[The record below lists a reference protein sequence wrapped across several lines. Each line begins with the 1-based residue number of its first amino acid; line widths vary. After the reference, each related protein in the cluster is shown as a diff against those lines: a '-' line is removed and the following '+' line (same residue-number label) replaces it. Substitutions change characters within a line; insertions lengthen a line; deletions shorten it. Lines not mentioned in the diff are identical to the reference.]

1 MLAFVRVLGEVW
13 AMQSRARPGL
23 SLVPFLAALLVS
35 GCKTVEK
42 DGDPP
47 DAMALPLASVATAD
61 PLPAAT
67 TAAPTV
73 VAPTPTP
80 VATTTAAKLDAGAP
94 SDAGAPK
101 IADAGA
107 AANGTFKACSEKCQ
121 AMLAGCAIPQIPKD
135 GGLPQLKDPVA
146 CQAAANACVAACTP

>member
-13 AMQSRARPGL
+13 AMQSLVRLGL
-23 SLVPFLAALLVS
+23 SLVPLLAALFVS
-35 GCKTVEK
+35 GCKTADKQDEI
-42 DGDPP
+42 
-47 DAMALPLASVATAD
+47 DAGAAPLASVATAD
-61 PLPAAT
+61 PLPAAP

-94 SDAGAPK
+94 ADAGAVK
-101 IADAGA
+101 IVDAGA
-107 AANGTFKACSEKCQ
+107 AANGTFKACAEKCQ
-121 AMLAGCAIPQIPKD
+121 ALLAGCAIPQIPKD